1 MDGFQASLIDGMYN
15 ALFPNFRS
23 LGFGLV
29 QHGFGRTRNIILSRL
44 STQEQEYHPQM
55 APLACQVGSCLV
67 WPCCFPRLVLFGLVP
82 SPPPVYKYAIFVPIV
97 LLQVTTGPTLG
108 FHAPD
113 PLRFCLFV

>member
-1 MDGFQASLIDGMYN
+1 MVCTIDN

-55 APLACQVGSCLV
+55 AP
-67 WPCCFPRLVLFGLVP
+67 
-82 SPPPVYKYAIFVPIV
+82 VYKYAIFVPIV